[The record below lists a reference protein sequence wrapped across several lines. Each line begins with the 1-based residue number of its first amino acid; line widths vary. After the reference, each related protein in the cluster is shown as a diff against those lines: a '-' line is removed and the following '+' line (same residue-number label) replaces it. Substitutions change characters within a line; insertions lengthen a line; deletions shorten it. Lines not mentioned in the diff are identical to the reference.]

1 MQGAYAGAFDTL
13 CAGLHSH
20 PAASPFARSM
30 RHGTPQLGFNF
41 FFIFYFSWPPSSL
54 SPPRLALH
62 PLLLLFVVPASI
74 FSPSQMQASSPVV
87 CLLEQADYQECLH
100 REKLKRRIAAKAI
113 EVNAKAHPPAADHGH
128 GHH

>member
-1 MQGAYAGAFDTL
+1 
-13 CAGLHSH
+13 
-20 PAASPFARSM
+20 
-30 RHGTPQLGFNF
+30 
-41 FFIFYFSWPPSSL
+41 
-54 SPPRLALH
+54 
-62 PLLLLFVVPASI
+62 
-74 FSPSQMQASSPVV
+74 MQASSPVV